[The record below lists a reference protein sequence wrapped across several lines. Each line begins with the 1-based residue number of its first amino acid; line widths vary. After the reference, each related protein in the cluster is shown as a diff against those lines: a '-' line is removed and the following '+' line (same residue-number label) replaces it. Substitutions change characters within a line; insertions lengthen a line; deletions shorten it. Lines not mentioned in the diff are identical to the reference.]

1 MRKLMKKRLARRRS
15 AERMV
20 KYHSFGNNSIETVGA
35 EKTIRYFE
43 SEFKKSLK
51 RMKTF

>member
-1 MRKLMKKRLARRRS
+1 MRKLMKKRLARRRT

-20 KYHSFGNNSIETVGA
+20 KYHSFGNSNIEAIGA
-35 EKTIRYFE
+35 ENTIRYFE